1 MAKQTQVELLREIA
15 DLLLPVSNLAK
26 FNITQINQQI
36 AAQEEKAKKEA
47 EDGTV

>member
-1 MAKQTQVELLREIA
+1 MAKQTQSELLREIC

-47 EDGTV
+47 ENGTV